1 MKNLVLITSAFVLVL
16 AACKKK
22 EYPVQ
27 PTTGTPEFYVKATVE
42 NQPILFQ
49 AGTGD
54 YYMYSS
60 YEQNADGLYSF
71 IANIKQKSCGVAC
84 PSSLKIELFD
94 NQSSTANGESNI
106 NTSIKPGDYQFVNS
120 NTVIPT
126 IVGYAVTYSANFN
139 LSTNTYSWNFG
150 YGASYTG
157 TNTAPTH
164 TYATAGV
171 YNVRFGA
178 FDGNTWSYI
187 DNPIKV
193 TTNPNACR
201 ARIKVGGVSGNIVT
215 FSSQATNGSG
225 SYTRQLDFGDGTQP
239 SPDVIAYHNYS
250 PTGPGLYYL
259 SLRVVDSQNDT
270 AYHNYWCNTELS
282 NSPAPNFYADK
293 VTAIYSNSPIA
304 KVRITY
310 TDAAGTVYYSDADP
324 QTTSSNFQ
332 ITSVEDYKNNENSQ
346 ATKKVKITFNCK
358 LYSSSNTAVNIT
370 GGEAVIAVA
379 YK

>member
-1 MKNLVLITSAFVLVL
+1 MKNLVLIASAFVLVL

-27 PTTGTPEFYVKATVE
+27 PTTGTPEFYVKANVE

-84 PSSLKIELFD
+84 PNSLKIELFD

-106 NTSIKPGDYQFVNS
+106 NSSIKPGDYQFVNS

-126 IVGYAVTYSANFN
+126 IVGYAVTYRGSFN
-139 LSTNTYSWNFG
+139 LSANTYSWSFG
-150 YGASYTG
+150 YGASMTG
-157 TNTAPTH
+157 TNTSPTH

-171 YNVRFGA
+171 YHVKFAA
-178 FDGNTWSYI
+178 FDGNTWTDI
-187 DNPIKV
+187 DNRIKV
-193 TTNPNACR
+193 TTNPNACK
-201 ARIKVGGVSGNIVT
+201 AQILLGSQLGNAVTFNTQVSGGIGPYSRNI
-215 FSSQATNGSG
+215 
-225 SYTRQLDFGDGTQP
+225 DFGDGTQP
-239 SPDVIAYHNYS
+239 SPDIVAYHQYNGD
-250 PTGPGLYYL
+250 PALYYVQL
-259 SLRVVDSQNDT
+259 KVADAGQDS
-270 AYHNYWCNTELS
+270 AFHNYWYNTELS
-282 NSPAPNFYADK
+282 NKPAPNFYAEK
-293 VTAIYSNSPIA
+293 VTAIYSNSPMA

-324 QTTSSNFQ
+324 QNTSSNFQ